1 MLYIRG
7 MISLNLDP
15 FPVLETERLSLRQM
29 TEADAPTVHF
39 LRSDDVV
46 MRYIDRPRA
55 QSLEDAKA
63 WMDKVEDLRLNGEGV
78 VWGIYLKGEPRMV
91 GNILLWSFK
100 PEAARAEVGYVMHPD
115 FQRRGII
122 GEAMDCI
129 LDYAFDTIGL
139 NGLEADIQ
147 PGNEASIRLAE
158 KKGFRKEA
166 HFREY
171 YFFNGEFKD
180 LAIYCLLKGDRGQ

>member
-1 MLYIRG
+1 

-63 WMDKVEDLRLNGEGV
+63 WMDKVEDLRLNDEGV

-122 GEAMDCI
+122 GEALDCI

-139 NGLEADIQ
+139 NGVEADIQ
-147 PGNEASIRLAE
+147 PGNEASINLVL